1 MAWIP
6 LVGLFS
12 GMRSNEICQMRV
24 SDVQRKEG
32 IWLFSVSDD
41 NTGQS
46 LKIKAATRVVPIHSE
61 LVRCG
66 FLEYVKGL
74 PRDGQLFPA
83 LKPGGPDGK
92 YNHYFA
98 KRFTEN
104 RRRCGVNGP
113 RTAFHSLR
121 KNVAQALKDKRAT
134 QVEIAELIGH
144 EQGFTFSV
152 YAPMQLP
159 IKALKELIERIR
171 YPGLRLSHLYTS

>member
-1 MAWIP
+1 
-6 LVGLFS
+6 
-12 GMRSNEICQMRV
+12 MRA

-32 IWLFSVSDD
+32 IWLFTVSDD
-41 NTGQS
+41 NTGQR
-46 LKIKAATRVVPIHSE
+46 LKTETATRIVPIHSE

-66 FLEYVKGL
+66 FVDYVQAL

-98 KRFTEN
+98 KRFTEY
-104 RRRCGVNGP
+104 RRKCGVTAP
-113 RTAFHSLR
+113 RTSFHSFR

-134 QVEIAELIGH
+134 AAEIAELIGH

-159 IKALKELIERIR
+159 MKALKELIERIR
-171 YPGLRLSHLYTS
+171 YPGLRLSHLYVG